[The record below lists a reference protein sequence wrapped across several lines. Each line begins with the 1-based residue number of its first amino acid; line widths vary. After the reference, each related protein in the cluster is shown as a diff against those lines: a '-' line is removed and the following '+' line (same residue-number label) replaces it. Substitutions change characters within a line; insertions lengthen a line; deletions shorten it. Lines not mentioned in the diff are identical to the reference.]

1 MDKRLSSDEEES
13 FEFVDALEETAEYV
27 IPDIATEAKEDGAII
42 DENRPDLQVFHS
54 ALDQCG
60 KNIDLSKFVVDE
72 TNTEYKKK
80 QIKTSVRSAI
90 GQTQHGKAQVKG
102 QTEEDVKDCSVK
114 KDSISFI
121 DPISKHAV
129 QNEEGECSCV
139 GNNIKEE
146 DFDNFNHFKFTGE
159 SLNVKHDSIT
169 CASCKSER
177 QKCLDKQV
185 LVQSGDNSAICKD
198 GAIGKGDNCIQGTEQ
213 FNGSHSGRVLEQ
225 SRPPQSEDSFQSV
238 ENLNGTSINTCNI
251 HKSEVTNNQ
260 SQNTQS
266 SQKNECSRQNTSQ
279 SYQSQDNAQIH
290 VCNAADLLSADHHD
304 FCDSS
309 VNDEA
314 VKNKKKSTLHLDCTQ
329 TIPIGTS
336 QLSGTFSPAF
346 KREKPLC
353 KEEFEMMF
361 DEDGRIVDEHAL
373 RKAVFMGGVDP
384 SIRKKVWHFLFGFF
398 PCSSTSR
405 EREDI
410 LIDYIMKYHEQKSR
424 WKTMLML
431 NAKPGAS
438 LLEQGLVARYQIDTT
453 NRAVRSPDGEFNDPI
468 SEFETLQFNLMAGK
482 MKTADPD
489 FKAMSKSFPDLNI
502 NSPELKQKI
511 DFMRI
516 QSQVLVNRHNVNVKN
531 LWSHLRVIDKDVPR
545 TDRDQDFFKGPLNPN
560 LTVLREVLATFAAFH
575 PKIGYAQGM
584 NDILAR
590 FLVVFDSEV
599 ETYWCFSHYMSK
611 IQEDFTEEGMVRKIE
626 LVVELLEEM
635 DLELLQH
642 LRQHDMGDLMFCHRW
657 LLLGFKREMPF
668 PDSLRCF
675 EILSSHHLELSSLEA
690 ETARRKQ
697 TMKEFQ
703 NLGGITRTA
712 RLDTECEYT
721 FELFMCLALL
731 EECRDDLLQ
740 STDTAAVFTVINN
753 VKIDLDDILCKSA
766 DLFYK
771 YCKKSVDDSF
781 LMVELPSAGN
791 RRHKPAF
798 RK

>member
-1 MDKRLSSDEEES
+1 MDRRLSSDDEES
-13 FEFVDALEETAEYV
+13 FEFVDALEETGEYV
-27 IPDIATEAKEDGAII
+27 MPDIASEPQEDGAII

-54 ALDQCG
+54 ALDLCG

-72 TNTEYKKK
+72 TNKEFKKR
-80 QIKTSVRSAI
+80 QIKTSVNSAK
-90 GQTQHGKAQVKG
+90 GQTQHDKGQVKG
-102 QTEEDVKDCSVK
+102 QTGKVVKDFTVNK
-114 KDSISFI
+114 ESISCI
-121 DPISKHAV
+121 DPISKHADLC
-129 QNEEGECSCV
+129 QEGACSSV

-146 DFDNFNHFKFTGE
+146 GFDNFNHFKIISE
-159 SLNVKHDSIT
+159 SFNDNHDNIT

-177 QKCLDKQV
+177 QKCQDKQV
-185 LVQSGDNSAICKD
+185 FVQSGDNSAICKD
-198 GAIGKGDNCIQGTEQ
+198 RTILKGGNCIQDTGQ
-213 FNGSHSGRVLEQ
+213 IDGSHSGRVLDQ
-225 SRPPQSEDSFQSV
+225 SRPLQSENSFQGV
-238 ENLNGTSINTCNI
+238 ENLNGTSINSCNI
-251 HKSEVTNNQ
+251 HKSEISNNQ

-266 SQKNECSRQNTSQ
+266 SQINECSQQNTSQ
-279 SYQSQDNAQIH
+279 SNQIQDNAKIH
-290 VCNAADLLSADHHD
+290 MCNAVDLSSADLHQNL
-304 FCDSS
+304 CDS
-309 VNDEA
+309 NTEA
-314 VKNKKKSTLHLDCTQ
+314 VKNNKKKSTLHLDCSQ
-329 TIPIGTS
+329 TVPIETN

-353 KEEFEMMF
+353 KEEFEKMF

-373 RKAVFMGGVDP
+373 RKAVFMGGVEP

-410 LIDYIMKYHEQKSR
+410 LIDYMMKYHEQKSR
-424 WKTMLML
+424 WKTMLVL

-453 NRAVRSPDGEFNDPI
+453 NRAIRSPDGEFNDPI

-511 DFMRI
+511 DFMKI
-516 QSQVLVNRHNVNVKN
+516 QSQVLVNRHNINVKN

-545 TDRDQDFFKGPLNPN
+545 TDRDHEFFKGPLNPN

-611 IQEDFTEEGMVRKIE
+611 IQQDFTEEGMVRKIE

-781 LMVELPSAGN
+781 LMVELPSAGK
-791 RRHKPAF
+791 RRHKLAF

>member
-1 MDKRLSSDEEES
+1 M
-13 FEFVDALEETAEYV
+13 
-27 IPDIATEAKEDGAII
+27 PDVASEAQEDGAII

-72 TNTEYKKK
+72 TNKEYKAK
-80 QIKTSVRSAI
+80 QIKTSVKSAK
-90 GQTQHGKAQVKG
+90 GQTHHDKGQVKG
-102 QTEEDVKDCSVK
+102 QTEKVVKDFTVK

-121 DPISKHAV
+121 DPVLKHADLC
-129 QNEEGECSCV
+129 QEGACSSE
-139 GNNIKEE
+139 GNDIKEE
-146 DFDNFNHFKFTGE
+146 GFDNFNHFKINSE
-159 SLNVKHDSIT
+159 SFSDNHDNTT

-177 QKCLDKQV
+177 QKCEDKQV
-185 LVQSGDNSAICKD
+185 FVRSGDNSAICKNKT
-198 GAIGKGDNCIQGTEQ
+198 ILKGDNCIQGTEQ
-213 FNGSHSGRVLEQ
+213 LDGSHLGRVLDQ
-225 SRPPQSEDSFQSV
+225 SRPLQSEDSSRSV
-238 ENLNGTSINTCNI
+238 ENLNGTTDL
-251 HKSEVTNNQ
+251 
-260 SQNTQS
+260 S
-266 SQKNECSRQNTSQ
+266 S
-279 SYQSQDNAQIH
+279 
-290 VCNAADLLSADHHD
+290 ADLHQNL
-304 FCDSS
+304 CDS
-309 VNDEA
+309 NIEA
-314 VKNKKKSTLHLDCTQ
+314 VKNNKKKSTLHLDCSQ
-329 TIPIGTS
+329 TVPMETN

-353 KEEFEMMF
+353 KEEFEKMF

-398 PCSSTSR
+398 LAPQHQGKYNLYRNKHNRETKLI

-410 LIDYIMKYHEQKSR
+410 LIDYMMKYHEQKSR
-424 WKTMLML
+424 WKTMLVL

-511 DFMRI
+511 DFMKI
-516 QSQVLVNRHNVNVKN
+516 QSQ
-531 LWSHLRVIDKDVPR
+531 
-545 TDRDQDFFKGPLNPN
+545 GPLNPN

-611 IQEDFTEEGMVRKIE
+611 IQQDFTEEGMVRKIE

-781 LMVELPSAGN
+781 LMVELPSAGK
-791 RRHKPAF
+791 RRHKLAF